1 MKARVNANGNS
12 VINWGFQTI
21 SHEAFNVL
29 SELFLINNKKGISPE
44 LIKNN
49 LTKRGLAFWFMD
61 DGGKLDYNKNSKNLS
76 VVLNTHSFTK
86 EEVETMA
93 MELSIKFKL
102 NCSTR
107 SNKGK
112 SVIVIDSSSFNAFK
126 RIIKPY
132 LIPEMEYKLPK
143 LPE

>member
-1 MKARVNANGNS
+1 
-12 VINWGFQTI
+12 
-21 SHEAFNVL
+21 
-29 SELFLINNKKGISPE
+29 
-44 LIKNN
+44 
-49 LTKRGLAFWFMD
+49 MD

-76 VVLNTHSFTK
+76 VVLNTHTK
-86 EEVETMA
+86 VETMA
-93 MELSIKFKL
+93 IELSHKFKL

-112 SVIVIDSSSFNAFK
+112 SVIVIDSSSFNTLK
-126 RIIKPY
+126 RLIKPY

>member
-1 MKARVNANGNS
+1 
-12 VINWGFQTI
+12 
-21 SHEAFNVL
+21 
-29 SELFLINNKKGISPE
+29 
-44 LIKNN
+44 
-49 LTKRGLAFWFMD
+49 MD

-93 MELSIKFKL
+93 IELSNKFKL

-112 SVIVIDSSSFNAFK
+112 TVIVIDSSSFNTFNK
-126 RIIKPY
+126 LIKPY

-143 LPE
+143 LPK